1 MTVNLTVTCDK
12 NDEYYNL
19 RKSTCKGKLLFF
31 QFSKNGSQNVSMI
44 IVATQSYHLGLCI
57 SVPFTVICQTLYITI
72 VNFYSAFKFL
82 LEFNDRN
89 KFLTNLLKLQINFWE
104 APNIRP
110 QIISFTLSFS
120 LKILIILKDDY
131 S

>member
-19 RKSTCKGKLLFF
+19 RKSTCKGKLLFS

-57 SVPFTVICQTLYITI
+57 SVPFTVICHTLYITI

-89 KFLTNLLKLQINFWE
+89 KF
-104 APNIRP
+104 
-110 QIISFTLSFS
+110 
-120 LKILIILKDDY
+120 
-131 S
+131 